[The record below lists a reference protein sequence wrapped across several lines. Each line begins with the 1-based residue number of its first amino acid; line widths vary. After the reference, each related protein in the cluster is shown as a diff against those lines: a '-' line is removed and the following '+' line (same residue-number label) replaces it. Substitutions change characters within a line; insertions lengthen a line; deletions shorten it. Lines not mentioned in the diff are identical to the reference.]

1 MARLTIR
8 DLRRNELIDATI
20 AAIAETGMSEIT
32 LATIAAQAG
41 VSPALVNHY
50 FNGKDDLLEAAMRR
64 LAADLGDAFLG
75 HLPANPTPMDRLH
88 AVIDSCLLAD
98 NFRPGSMVTWLNF
111 WAQVQHQPRFKR
123 LHRLIARRFRSNVA
137 VAIRELVP
145 AERVEELVTI
155 ITALVDGFWL
165 RYVIDGPVA
174 VPPEVGRRLCRQFL
188 SMSLAAAGAAPPG
201 AEATSPAITVPRQ
214 RRTRD
219 RPAAATP
226 PSRTGS
232 N

>member
-8 DLRRNELIDATI
+8 DLRRSELIDATI
-20 AAIAETGMSEIT
+20 AAVAESGMSEIT

-50 FNGKDDLLEAAMRR
+50 FDGKDDLLEAAMRR

-98 NFRPGSMVTWLNF
+98 NFRPGSMATWLSF

-137 VAIRELVP
+137 VAIRQLVP

-155 ITALVDGFWL
+155 ITALIDGFWL

-174 VPPEVGRRLCRQFL
+174 VPPEVGRRLCRQLL
-188 SMSLAAAGAAPPG
+188 SLSLAAGAAPQA
-201 AEATSPAITVPRQ
+201 AEAGGPPAGI
-214 RRTRD
+214 RRE
-219 RPAAATP
+219 RPARERRVAATP
-226 PSRTGS
+226 PRRAGS